1 MLENNCSG
9 SCFLRCVKRIFAE
22 QPFCNKHI
30 IIIMKKRLFLA
41 ILLVASFS
49 FASFAQLRPDD
60 DGFPPDVPIPVVRPG
75 NPPIIPANVVPLTF
89 SSYLSGE
96 ATLYENS
103 VEIVFSQPVC
113 ISSITLTNMENGKT
127 RSKDFNNTTT
137 DYAVVPS
144 LSSNGL
150 WDVCVRSGY
159 TEYHATIFVDCYQSF
174 HICPED

>member
-1 MLENNCSG
+1 M
-9 SCFLRCVKRIFAE
+9 
-22 QPFCNKHI
+22 
-30 IIIMKKRLFLA
+30 IMKKRLFLA
-41 ILLVASFS
+41 ILLVATFS
-49 FASFAQLRPDD
+49 LASIAQLPPDD
-60 DGFPPDVPIPVVRPG
+60 GSVPYVPTPVVRPG

-113 ISSITLTNMENGKT
+113 ISSITLTNMSDG
-127 RSKDFNNTTT
+127 RSRYTNFYDVMT
-137 DYAVVPS
+137 DQVIVPS

-150 WDVCVRSGY
+150 WDICVRSGY
-159 TEYHATIFVDCYQSF
+159 TEYHAVIFVDCYQSF